1 MILCSSIIT
10 LGKGPKRLKYLKLI
24 IFFVGFS
31 TPPCWPRSQSRSKSI
46 GYENLCG
53 TLTISCNSN
62 ISSSFTYSKT
72 WGIWPK
78 QLKKYLKMVNFCRF
92 EHSSLLT
99 SIIRQILKPIRYA
112 TPCSSLIMSCNSN
125 KSYSLICPK
134 TSEKS
139 PKRLKHDH
147 SS

>member
-1 MILCSSIIT
+1 M
-10 LGKGPKRLKYLKLI
+10 GKRTQTAKIPEI
-24 IFFVGFS
+24 DHFFVGFS

-46 GYENLCG
+46 GYENTCG
-53 TLTISCNSN
+53 TLTISRNSN
-62 ISSSFTYSKT
+62 ISCSFTYPKT

-78 QLKKYLKMVNFCRF
+78 RLKKYLKMVIFCRF